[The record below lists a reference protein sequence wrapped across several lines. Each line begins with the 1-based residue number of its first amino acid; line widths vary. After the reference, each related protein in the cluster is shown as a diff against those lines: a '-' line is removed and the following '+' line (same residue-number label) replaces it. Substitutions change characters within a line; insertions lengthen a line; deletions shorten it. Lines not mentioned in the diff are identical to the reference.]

1 MKVDEIVEKEVRLP
15 LASFSARHA
24 FLFIAKKDVRE
35 RESFL
40 YSCKADSNIF
50 FCSKGFGR
58 TILQR
63 LKCIF
68 QINVLMLILTIRK
81 HVSYAIS

>member
-1 MKVDEIVEKEVRLP
+1 MKVDEIVEKEVCLP
-15 LASFSARHA
+15 LALFSARHA

-50 FCSKGFGR
+50 FCSER
-58 TILQR
+58 CARDLV
-63 LKCIF
+63 
-68 QINVLMLILTIRK
+68 VL
-81 HVSYAIS
+81 